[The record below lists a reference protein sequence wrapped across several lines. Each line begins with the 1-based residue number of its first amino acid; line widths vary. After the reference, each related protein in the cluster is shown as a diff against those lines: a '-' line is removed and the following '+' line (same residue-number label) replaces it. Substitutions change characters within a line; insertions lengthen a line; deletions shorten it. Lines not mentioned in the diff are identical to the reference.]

1 MTNPF
6 PNEFG
11 EKGEDCYV
19 EALESEIAR
28 EDEEVFLLS
37 GLREKMMHGCPDFL
51 LLE

>member
-28 EDEEVFLLS
+28 EDEVSSHQDSE
-37 GLREKMMHGCPDFL
+37 RK
-51 LLE
+51 

>member
-1 MTNPF
+1 VTNLS

-28 EDEEVFLLS
+28 EDEEVS
-37 GLREKMMHGCPDFL
+37 SHQDSERK
-51 LLE
+51 